1 MYSQSNTKIIHS
13 TYKNCMYNELILSIK
28 EQKMMK
34 SIPPLYAPPVD
45 SVSHS
50 SNMEIDYSSSIHP
63 SY

>member
-1 MYSQSNTKIIHS
+1 MYSQNNTKIIQNK
-13 TYKNCMYNELILSIK
+13 YKNCMYNVLILSIK

-50 SNMEIDYSSSIHP
+50 SNMEIDYSSGIHP

>member
-1 MYSQSNTKIIHS
+1 MYSQSNTKIIHN

-34 SIPPLYAPPVD
+34 SIPPLLPHSVD
-45 SVSHS
+45 SVRHPT
-50 SNMEIDYSSSIHP
+50 NMEINYSSGIHP